1 MTGAGD
7 IAAFLAGLGLE
18 KYVPVFAEN
27 EVDLAALAHL
37 SEDDLK
43 ELGLPLG
50 PRRKIA
56 AALRDVETAPAA
68 AAPAAAAPEGERRV
82 AAVLFAD
89 LVGYTALTN
98 RRDAEDIHTLLQGF
112 FAMADRLI
120 EEYGGRVDKHIGDC
134 VMGVFGAPKAHGND
148 TERAVRAALAI
159 RDAMKPLSL
168 ELKEDLDVH
177 VGIAAGHVIASST
190 GSAVHS
196 EYTVT
201 GDTVNLASRL
211 AGEAGAG
218 EVVVSDGLWQ
228 GLAQKLE
235 GTSLGRR
242 EIDGFRGSQE
252 IWRVTGWHGAQAVTP
267 MIGRRLELQQLRS
280 VLEACRDSGR
290 GSSILIRG
298 EAGIGKTR
306 FMEEIA
312 TIARGM
318 GFHSHSGLVL
328 DFGAGADAIQ
338 TLARAMLEGG
348 TGANDAE
355 DQVFINELTGTPQPP
370 EMRLLLD
377 AMDIPTREQ
386 GLRQALSRLIERES
400 RDQPLLLAVEDL
412 HWAKRHTLNSLAV
425 ISAAVSQCPAILIM
439 TSRFENDPIDH
450 AWRAQ
455 AGASSLITIDL
466 APLNSAEAVALATP
480 FLAANAEFARLCIER
495 AAGNPLFLD
504 QLLKNMVEGE
514 SFSVPPTIQSL
525 VQARL
530 DRLDPAS
537 KAIVQAASVLG
548 QRFDEKAL
556 GHMLGSSGAVPDSL
570 LGKFIVP
577 QQGPGFMFQ
586 HALIRDAVY
595 GSLLKSRKSV
605 LHRRA
610 ADWFEKRDPEVFAE
624 HLDLAE
630 APEAPAAYLAAA
642 RAHVAAYRY
651 DQALRAVS
659 RGLELAKADQD
670 RFALLKLKGDIL
682 HDTGKMPDALACF
695 DLALSDATNEADRC
709 RSLIGRAQVKRVIDD
724 LDGAFADL
732 AAAEPIAV
740 GEGLKAEEARLR
752 FLRGNLYFPRGDID
766 GCVREHTRSLEL
778 AREAESVE
786 LETAAL
792 GGLADAAYIRGRL
805 VTAYRLFSDCVR
817 LSQEHG
823 LHRTEVANRPMA
835 AIAGWYAG
843 KAEAALREA
852 EEAVSSAARIGH
864 HRAETIGQ
872 HAAWFLSYSRGELA
886 AALTHAERAL
896 ILARQIKARRF
907 EAEALAFR
915 GETLRAMGQRAGAL
929 ADLRQALEISHESG
943 MAYMGPIYF
952 GLLARAT
959 DDAKERAEALK
970 SAEELLPTSPISHNH
985 LIFRMVAIDASLE
998 SGNWDEAE
1006 RYAADLEAYTAP
1018 EPSPWADFYVA
1029 RGRLLAQAG
1038 RGDVSEELKAKA
1050 TALIEQAKALG
1061 LDLAAKE
1068 LKEVLRLLPLAG
1080 EEGTHV
1086 T

>member
-18 KYVPVFAEN
+18 KYAPVFAEN

-37 SEDDLK
+37 TEEDLK
-43 ELGLPLG
+43 ELDLPLG
-50 PRRKIA
+50 PRRKIM
-56 AALRDVETAPAA
+56 AALRDTQAPAV
-68 AAPAAAAPEGERRV
+68 AAPVASAPEGERRV

-112 FAMADRLI
+112 FAVADRLI
-120 EEYGGRVDKHIGDC
+120 EEHGGRIDKHIGDC
-134 VMGVFGAPKAHGND
+134 VMGVFGAPKAYGND

-159 RDAMKPLSL
+159 CDAMKPLSL
-168 ELKEDLDVH
+168 ELGEDLDVH
-177 VGIAAGHVIASST
+177 IGIAAGHVIASST
-190 GSAVHS
+190 GSTVHS

-218 EVVVSDGLWQ
+218 EVVVADGLWQ

-252 IWRVTGWHGAQAVTP
+252 IWRVTGWHGIRHATP
-267 MIGRRLELQQLRS
+267 MVGRRLELQQLRS
-280 VLEACRDSGR
+280 ILEACRNNGR
-290 GSSILIRG
+290 GASILIRG
-298 EAGIGKTR
+298 EAGLGKTR
-306 FMEEIA
+306 FLEEVVE
-312 TIARGM
+312 TARGL
-318 GFHSHSGLVL
+318 GFRAHTGHVF
-328 DFGAGADAIQ
+328 DFGAETDAIQ
-338 TLARAMLEGG
+338 TLVRDLVATEHAVI
-348 TGANDAE
+348 DPE
-355 DQVFINELTGTPQPP
+355 DQVFLNELTAAPQPA

-377 AMDIPTREQ
+377 AMDIATRQE
-386 GLRQALSRLIERES
+386 GLRRALSRLVES
-400 RDQPLLLAVEDL
+400 ASRNQPLLLAVEDV
-412 HWAKRHTLNSLAV
+412 HWAKPHTLNGLAT
-425 ISAAVSQCPAILIM
+425 ISATAAQVPAMLVM
-439 TSRFENDPIDH
+439 TSRFENDPLDQ
-450 AWRAQ
+450 AWRAR

-466 APLNSAEAVALATP
+466 APLNAAEAVALATP
-480 FLAANAEFARLCIER
+480 FLAANAEFARLCIAR

-514 SFSVPPTIQSL
+514 GGAVPPTIQSL
-525 VQARL
+525 MQERL
-530 DRLDPAS
+530 DRLDPAA
-537 KAIVQAASVLG
+537 KTVIQAASVLG
-548 QRFDEKAL
+548 QHFEGDAL
-556 GHMLGSSGAVPDSL
+556 AHMLGASGFSLEPL
-570 LGKFIVP
+570 LGKFLVA
-577 QQGPGFMFQ
+577 QHGQGFMFQ

-595 GSLLKSRKSV
+595 GNLLRSRKGA

-610 ADWFEKRDPEVFAE
+610 AQWFESRDSQLFAE

-642 RAHVAAYRY
+642 RIHAGAYRY
-651 DQALRAVS
+651 DQALRAVN
-659 RGLELAKADQD
+659 RGLDLSKIAEDH
-670 RFALLKLKGDIL
+670 FSLLKLKGDVL
-682 HDTGKMPDALACF
+682 HDTGDMPEALIGFDA
-695 DLALSDATNEADRC
+695 ALNAATSDADRC
-709 RSLIGRAQVKRVIDD
+709 RALIGRAQVKRVTDD

-732 AAAEPIAV
+732 AAAEPIAI
-740 GEGLKAEEARLR
+740 GQGLKAEEARLR

-766 GCVREHTRSLEL
+766 GCVREHNRSLEL
-778 AREAESVE
+778 AREAQSVE
-786 LETAAL
+786 LEAAAL

-805 VTAYRLFSDCVR
+805 VTAHRLFADCVR
-817 LSQEHG
+817 VSSEHG

-843 KAEAALREA
+843 KAEAAFLEA
-852 EEAVSSAARIGH
+852 LEAIASAARIGH
-864 HRAETIGQ
+864 HRAETIGH
-872 HAAWFLSYSRGELA
+872 HAAWFLSYSRGKFA

-915 GETLRAMGQRAGAL
+915 GETLRAMGQRTGAL
-929 ADLRQALEISHESG
+929 SDLQQALGISRETG
-943 MAYMGPIYF
+943 MAYMGPIYL

-998 SGNWDEAE
+998 SGNWAEAE
-1006 RYAADLEAYTAP
+1006 RYAADLETYTAP

-1038 RGDVSEELKAKA
+1038 RGDGSEELKAKA
-1050 TALIEQAKALG
+1050 TALIARAKMLG
-1061 LDLAAKE
+1061 LDLGAKE
-1068 LKEVLRLLPLAG
+1068 LESIIRASSG
-1080 EEGTHV
+1080 DEDRT
-1086 T
+1086 